1 MKTFTSAKFKTIRES
16 GPRPG
21 ATQFAP
27 IGRTL
32 AQEIADD
39 AYDNVMNL
47 HPCAAGDWAVECPS
61 GIVAN
66 VGTVDGQP
74 AILHRFGGERQL
86 CILARAESPAV
97 QS

>member
-1 MKTFTSAKFKTIRES
+1 MKTFTVIKEW

-27 IGRTL
+27 IGR
-32 AQEIADD
+32 ARAAEIADHY
-39 AYDNVMNL
+39 YDNVMAL

-66 VGTVDGQP
+66 VGTVEGSP
-74 AILHRFGGERQL
+74 AILHRFDGNRQL
-86 CILARAESPAV
+86 QLLSIS
-97 QS
+97 